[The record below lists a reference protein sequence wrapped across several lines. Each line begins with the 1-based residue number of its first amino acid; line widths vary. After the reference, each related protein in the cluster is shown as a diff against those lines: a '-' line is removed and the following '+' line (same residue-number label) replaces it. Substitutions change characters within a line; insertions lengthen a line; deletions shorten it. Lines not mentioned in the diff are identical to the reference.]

1 MSASASQRPPSPAPH
16 TSPHSSHGQPP
27 HQAHHSASASSSRS
41 SSPAP
46 TAQLADAAL
55 EAIVSHLTLLCTVLL
70 SPSADQRAKLDLLL
84 RIIEYSKSCVS
95 HSTDLAQL
103 LPDEGQSLFRALRLL
118 TADKDPTLRA
128 QSLRTLRYAVNSA
141 QSVQLFYQLNIDL
154 FLIRSLERDSKYL
167 WERLQA
173 FKLYKRLMALA
184 PQHMTRALVQS
195 ILAMAELP
203 KDDFRRV
210 SLHEVREM
218 MLSIPQLVC
227 SCNGLRVLVDS
238 ILDPACSDMAGSL
251 ALTLLYVLDQPHTR
265 QLLRPQLD
273 ITRLLA
279 VFTDTAAPDSPDRE
293 ARRLAAHRCLVTMM
307 RSWGGILALTEER
320 GGLSSLVGV
329 LSLPMSVKG
338 ASWGREAVF
347 DLLLEVVGVV
357 KANDIASSVASAAQC
372 GHNLLHSYQTVIL
385 LSLIDCGLLHT
396 LTQLSS
402 SLDGEFRG
410 VATKL
415 LLELLALASHLL
427 PAQLCRQLNALP
439 SVMASAASFGSEGY
453 GESGR
458 VRALSLINVLSEEGS
473 SSGMSAV
480 GGEWGELHDG
490 VAAGRKEQAVH
501 DIFTSSSSAT
511 VQHGIYLLRY
521 MQNTDFLP
529 ASSSSS
535 ASSTSASLLASLRQ
549 HVDHS
554 IDDRELEALIKRTCI
569 PATKDFRQWDT
580 QLILQL
586 LEGPLASSQAALITA
601 MTRHKFIK
609 RICSFLRPEKLL
621 FSCMDYTA
629 PHLVYVRIAVALFRV
644 MLACSEGREYAYFVQ
659 LVDNMFDTVLG
670 EIGRGRSDDRKSS
683 GGSGKDG
690 GGKDGGTSA
699 HHAHSSSVQY
709 GLHPQTN
716 GSHAH
721 SSSVSASHRP
731 RLSVDDSD
739 LVGGG
744 GGLSPRHALQHS
756 RTLSRITRSKHK
768 PSYRC
773 LSRPNLKR
781 KLSQAYFL
789 LIGLLSSSRY
799 GMSYFDKFGL
809 YDHLYNLCS
818 DHSKDYLTR
827 CFILHL
833 DYTERTARTLLETWL
848 KGGSVGLRKFAVSF
862 LRSVVRSQ
870 PSSSHWTIGMI
881 VAQLT
886 HSDASLRAATLSVL
900 QEMAVDP
907 SYLVLLIKKK
917 PQLSHCG
924 LLAQPLQSIF
934 LSSKAGLEYVGGG
947 SGVVGLMRQWKHEGC
962 VRYVESLERC
972 LWSALSGDEGKDRE
986 GSGGSGN
993 SVGAGQGGA
1002 AAGNGGSNKAAAK
1015 TGAAEEKRGNSLQV
1029 DKGLAAT
1036 SVQTSALT
1044 TSSSSSNLSTAAQTA
1059 ANNNR
1064 SSSPTPSS
1072 PPPHSPTPQSPASAP
1087 SLPWFFFAPTPR
1099 TSLDDYFLSRLHAL
1113 PWSVELTA
1121 DWPNGRTNVLMPTD
1135 CYLFSSPYELPSKD
1149 DEDGDAGTGNGA
1161 ATGTGNGSTGNGSG
1175 GSAAGVASC
1184 VHPVRTFLV
1193 CVLLD
1198 SHGHPA
1204 PYRLDHSVTMR
1215 ARLTLGGG
1223 QSDRSEPE
1231 VISRPLSA
1239 VPSAL
1244 STPSSAS
1251 RHLSSP
1257 FRTPTS
1263 SPRAGHHSPH
1273 LSTSLVSLPSMS
1285 EYDSQADDREWMKQY
1300 FTYPLAEHVCRPA
1313 MRLKQNLDTQQSVA
1327 VSAGGSGGPTAL
1339 RGALHTATKDDDRCK
1354 WAFNLTPAALP
1365 PAPRRDRTNS
1375 QSTAA
1380 PAEHFDWMLE
1390 SIMFPIALPSDG
1402 VSSVCVPRHL
1412 YGELVQTA
1420 EGCDALRQSGCVD
1433 DFVRT
1438 VMTGEEEWYEG
1449 VKRARAESGGST
1461 AQSGSARA
1469 TPAASP
1475 ASMRTS
1481 ISSHHLP
1488 SHHSAS
1494 HASSSASLSASAA
1507 LQKRAALW
1515 SLGHIAST
1523 ALGLSLLPP
1532 DLLSFISTSAV
1543 SHPTLSFRGT
1553 CYYLLSLVTRS
1564 PAGRATLERMGW
1576 QQSTNPQVG
1585 VVVPGERM
1593 EGGKDF
1599 LRIGFGLGGKGRT
1612 GGWATDRSN
1621 LYGIPMRAG
1630 KGSGSAQSS
1639 TSPSSASTVVS
1650 SVPPLRA
1657 YSEAELDILLHISN
1671 LCNYVTQARSLT
1683 SLRAMRLS
1691 SSFQP
1696 LFASPA
1702 LLLDAMRMLAV
1713 YSFRLQARR
1722 FLLFD
1727 LFSAV
1732 QFTEHSIAVFDGVFL
1747 PSDRAKEDAEA
1758 KAERD
1763 RRLLLSPPVLQA
1775 RALASGTVPTRRARP
1790 PLVNLPPP
1798 HSKPAPAASPVP
1810 PAMAAAA
1817 AAAGAAPV
1825 DSGGKVKVISV
1836 GRDRSL
1842 SVPSRVGGA
1851 EYRGAG
1857 HDEVEEEVDARRG
1870 AVVVVGTNGGGDLS
1884 GESDASPISG
1894 SPLSRQSAVRN
1905 AGVGSLS
1912 YVSPRRGLT

>member
-1 MSASASQRPPSPAPH
+1 MSASALQRPPSPAPH
-16 TSPHSSHGQPP
+16 THGQSQQP
-27 HQAHHSASASSSRS
+27 QHSTSSASSSRS

-46 TAQLADAAL
+46 THAADQALAD
-55 EAIVSHLTLLCTVLL
+55 IVSHLTLLSSLL
-70 SPSADQRAKLDLLL
+70 VSPTTDQRSKLDLLL
-84 RIIEYSKSCVS
+84 RIIEYSKQC
-95 HSTDLAQL
+95 TDASLDLTQL
-103 LPDEGQSLFRALRLL
+103 LPDNAHSLFRALRLL

-128 QSLRTLRYAVNSA
+128 QSLRTLRYCVNSP
-141 QSVQLFYQLNIDL
+141 QSVQLFYALNIDL

-173 FKLYKRLMALA
+173 FKLYKRLFALS
-184 PQHMTRALVQS
+184 PSHMTRALVQS

-218 MLSIPQLVC
+218 MILIPQLVC

-238 ILDPACSDMAGSL
+238 ILDPACSDIAGSL

-265 QLLRPQLD
+265 QLLRPSLD

-357 KANDIASSVASAAQC
+357 KANDIAASVTSAAQC
-372 GHNLLHSYQTVIL
+372 GHNLLHSYITVIL

-396 LTQLSS
+396 LTALSS

-427 PAQLCRQLNALP
+427 PASLCRQLNALP
-439 SVMASAASFGSEGY
+439 SVMASAASFGAEGG

-529 ASSSSS
+529 ASMSSSS
-535 ASSTSASLLASLRQ
+535 SSLTTSASLLASLRQ

-554 IDDRELEALIKRTCI
+554 IDDRELDTLVKRTMI

-580 QLILQL
+580 QLILSL
-586 LEGPLASSQAALITA
+586 LEGPLASSQPALITA
-601 MTRHKFIK
+601 MTKHKFIK

-644 MLACSEGREYAYFVQ
+644 MLACTEGREYAYFVQ
-659 LVDNMFDTVLG
+659 LVDNIFDTVLG
-670 EIGRGRSDDRKSS
+670 EIGRGRGDDKKSS
-683 GGSGKDG
+683 NGSGKDG
-690 GGKDGGTSA
+690 GGKDGGSSA

-709 GLHPQTN
+709 GQHPQTN

-721 SSSVSASHRP
+721 SSSVSASSNRP

-756 RTLSRITRSKHK
+756 RTLSRITRSKLK

-809 YDHLYNLCS
+809 YDHLYNLCT

-833 DYTERTARTLLETWL
+833 DYSERTARTLLETWL

-870 PSSSHWTIGMI
+870 PGSSHWMIGMI

-886 HSDASLRAATLSVL
+886 HHDASLRAATLSLL

-907 SYLVLLIKKK
+907 SYLLLLIKKK

-924 LLAQPLQSIF
+924 LLAQPLQCLF

-947 SGVVGLMRQWKHEGC
+947 SGVVALMRQWKNEGC

-972 LWSALSGDEGKDRE
+972 LWSALSGDEGKDRDSS
-986 GSGGSGN
+986 GGGSSGGS
-993 SVGAGQGGA
+993 QGP
-1002 AAGNGGSNKAAAK
+1002 AAGGGGGGSNKVATKA
-1015 TGAAEEKRGNSLQV
+1015 GAAEEKRGNSLQV

-1044 TSSSSSNLSTAAQTA
+1044 TSSSSSNLANAAHTA

-1072 PPPHSPTPQSPASAP
+1072 PPPSSPTPRSPASAP

-1135 CYLFSSPYELPSKD
+1135 CYLFSSPYELPSRD
-1149 DEDGDAGTGNGA
+1149 DSEADA
-1161 ATGTGNGSTGNGSG
+1161 ATGSGASTGNGSSG
-1175 GSAAGVASC
+1175 GGGGGGAGVVSATC
-1184 VHPVRTFLV
+1184 VHPVRTYLV

-1198 SHGHPA
+1198 SHGQPS

-1231 VISRPLSA
+1231 VISRPSSA
-1239 VPSAL
+1239 IPSAL
-1244 STPSSAS
+1244 NTPSSAS

-1273 LSTSLVSLPSMS
+1273 LSTSMVSLPTMS
-1285 EYDSQADDREWMKQY
+1285 EYDSQPDDREWMKTY

-1313 MRLKQNLDTQQSVA
+1313 MRVKANLDTTQSVA
-1327 VSAGGSGGPTAL
+1327 VSAGGSGGPTSL
-1339 RGALHTATKDDDRCK
+1339 RGALHTTTKDDDRCK
-1354 WAFNLTPAALP
+1354 WSFNLTPAALP

-1375 QSTAA
+1375 QSAAA
-1380 PAEHFDWMLE
+1380 PTEYFDWMLE

-1420 EGCDALRQSGCVD
+1420 EGCESLRQSGCVD

-1438 VMTGEEEWYEG
+1438 VMAGEEEWYDG
-1449 VKRARAESGGST
+1449 AKRARAESGGS
-1461 AQSGSARA
+1461 AQTGSGRA

-1475 ASMRTS
+1475 ASMTTS
-1481 ISSHHLP
+1481 ISSHHLAHQ
-1488 SHHSAS
+1488 STSLAS
-1494 HASSSASLSASAA
+1494 TTSN

-1523 ALGLSLLPP
+1523 SLGLSLLPP
-1532 DLLSFISTSAV
+1532 DILSFISTSAV

-1553 CYYLLSLVTRS
+1553 CYYLLSLITRS
-1564 PAGRATLERMGW
+1564 PAGRATLERLGW
-1576 QQSTNPQVG
+1576 QMSTNAGVG
-1585 VVVPGERM
+1585 VVVPGEKM
-1593 EGGKDF
+1593 EAGKDF
-1599 LRIGFGLGGKGRT
+1599 LRIGVGLGGKGRT

-1621 LYGIPMRAG
+1621 LYGIPMKG
-1630 KGSGSAQSS
+1630 KGSGSTTSS
-1639 TSPSSASTVVS
+1639 TSISSASTTVS
-1650 SVPPLRA
+1650 SVPPLRS
-1657 YSEAELDILLHISN
+1657 YTDAELDILLHISN
-1671 LCNYVTQARSLT
+1671 LCNYVNQSRSLT

-1691 SSFQP
+1691 SAFAP
-1696 LFASPA
+1696 LFASSA

-1727 LFSAV
+1727 LFGGVA
-1732 QFTEHSIAVFDGVFL
+1732 FTEQSMAVFDSVFL
-1747 PSDRAKEDAEA
+1747 PADKSKEEMDARTD
-1758 KAERD
+1758 RD
-1763 RRLLLSPPVLQA
+1763 RRLMLSPPVMQA

-1798 HSKPAPAASPVP
+1798 HSKPAPAASPVL
-1810 PAMAAAA
+1810 PAVASHVAAAA
-1817 AAAGAAPV
+1817 PG
-1825 DSGGKVKVISV
+1825 DSGSKVKVVSV

-1842 SVPSRVGGA
+1842 SVPSRVSGV
-1851 EYRGAG
+1851 EHRGAG
-1857 HDEVEEEVDARRG
+1857 HDDADEDDTRRG
-1870 AVVVVGTNGGGDLS
+1870 AVVVVGANGGSDLS
-1884 GESDASPISG
+1884 GESSASPISG
-1894 SPLSRQSAVRN
+1894 SPVSRQSVVRN
-1905 AGVGSLS
+1905 VGVGSLS
-1912 YVSPRRGLT
+1912 RVSPRRGLT

>member
-1 MSASASQRPPSPAPH
+1 MRPIRRWPTSCP
-16 TSPHSSHGQPP
+16 TSP
-27 HQAHHSASASSSRS
+27 SSRPS
-41 SSPAP
+41 SCPPAP
-46 TAQLADAAL
+46 T
-55 EAIVSHLTLLCTVLL
+55 
-70 SPSADQRAKLDLLL
+70 SARSWTCSFC
-84 RIIEYSKSCVS
+84 IIEYSKQCSDAS
-95 HSTDLAQL
+95 LDLTQL
-103 LPDEGQSLFRALRLL
+103 LPDNAHSLFRALRLL

-128 QSLRTLRYAVNSA
+128 QSLRTLRYCVNSQ
-141 QSVQLFYQLNIDL
+141 QSVQLFYSLNVDL

-173 FKLYKRLMALA
+173 FKLYKRLFALS
-184 PQHMTRALVQS
+184 PSHMSRALVQS

-218 MLSIPQLVC
+218 LLVIPNLVC

-238 ILDPACSDMAGSL
+238 ILDPACSDIAGSL

-265 QLLRPQLD
+265 QLLRPSLD

-329 LSLPMSVKG
+329 LSLPMTVKG

-357 KANDIASSVASAAQC
+357 KAHDIAATATSAAHC
-372 GHNLLHSYQTVIL
+372 GHNLLHSYITVIL

-396 LTQLSS
+396 LTALSS

-427 PAQLCRQLNALP
+427 PASLCRQLNALP
-439 SVMASAASFGSEGY
+439 SVMASAASFGAEGG

-490 VAAGRKEQAVH
+490 VAAGRKDQAVH

-529 ASSSSS
+529 ASMPSSSS
-535 ASSTSASLLASLRQ
+535 STSSLATSASLLASLRQ

-554 IDDRELEALIKRTCI
+554 IDDRELETLIKRTMI
-569 PATKDFRQWDT
+569 PHTKDFRQWDT
-580 QLILQL
+580 ALILSL
-586 LEGPLASSQAALITA
+586 LEGPLASSQPALITA
-601 MTRHKFIK
+601 MTKHKFIK

-644 MLACSEGREYAYFVQ
+644 MLACTEGREYAYFVQ
-659 LVDNMFDTVLG
+659 LVDNIFDTVLG
-670 EIGRGRSDDRKSS
+670 EIGRGRGDEKKSS

-690 GGKDGGTSA
+690 SGKDGGSSA
-699 HHAHSSSVQY
+699 HHPHSSSVQY
-709 GLHPQTN
+709 GQHPPVN

-721 SSSVSASHRP
+721 SSSVSSSQRP

-756 RTLSRITRSKHK
+756 RTLSRITRNKHK

-809 YDHLYNLCS
+809 YDHLYNLCT

-833 DYTERTARTLLETWL
+833 DYSERTARTLLETWL

-870 PSSSHWTIGMI
+870 PGNSHWMIGMI

-886 HSDASLRAATLSVL
+886 HSDASLRAATLSLL
-900 QEMAVDP
+900 QEMAIDP
-907 SYLVLLIKKK
+907 SYLTLLIKKK

-924 LLAQPLQSIF
+924 LLAQPLQCLF

-947 SGVVGLMRQWKHEGC
+947 SGVVALMRQWKSEGC

-972 LWSALSGDEGKDRE
+972 LVSALSADEGKDRE
-986 GSGGSGN
+986 GPSGNSGAGGSG
-993 SVGAGQGGA
+993 QGGP
-1002 AAGNGGSNKAAAK
+1002 GGGGGGGGSSKAATK
-1015 TGAAEEKRGNSLQV
+1015 TAAAEEKRGNSLQV

-1044 TSSSSSNLSTAAQTA
+1044 TSSSSSNLANTAQAA

-1072 PPPHSPTPQSPASAP
+1072 PPPSSPTPHSPTSAP

-1135 CYLFSSPYELPSKD
+1135 CYLFSSPYEQPSKD
-1149 DEDGDAGTGNGA
+1149 DTELDSVN
-1161 ATGTGNGSTGNGSG
+1161 NGSTTGAGNGGSG
-1175 GSAAGVASC
+1175 GAVGSAAC
-1184 VHPVRTFLV
+1184 VHPVRTYLV

-1198 SHGHPA
+1198 SHGQPS

-1231 VISRPLSA
+1231 AISRPSSA
-1239 VPSAL
+1239 APSAL
-1244 STPSSAS
+1244 TTPSSSS

-1273 LSTSLVSLPSMS
+1273 LSTSMISLPSMS
-1285 EYDSQADDREWMKQY
+1285 EYDTQPDDREWMKTY

-1313 MRLKQNLDTQQSVA
+1313 MRVKANLDSTQSVA
-1327 VSAGGSGGPTAL
+1327 VSAGGSGGPTSL
-1339 RGALHTATKDDDRCK
+1339 RGALHTTTKDDDRCK

-1375 QSTAA
+1375 QSAA
-1380 PAEHFDWMLE
+1380 AATDYFDWMLE
-1390 SIMFPIALPSDG
+1390 SLMFPVALPSDG

-1420 EGCDALRQSGCVD
+1420 EGCELLRQSGCVD

-1438 VMTGEEEWYEG
+1438 VMAGEEEWYEG
-1449 VKRARAESGGST
+1449 KRARADAAGGQTGSALRHACCIAGQYDHVDLVSPPGST
-1461 AQSGSARA
+1461 LRLCFLLLFLLRYFHLALVVQPAEACSPLVARPHRFHV
-1469 TPAASP
+1469 TRPVTASTRHP
-1475 ASMRTS
+1475 QL
-1481 ISSHHLP
+1481 HL
-1488 SHHSAS
+1488 HLR
-1494 HASSSASLSASAA
+1494 SLSPHTV
-1507 LQKRAALW
+1507 LPW
-1515 SLGHIAST
+1515 HV
-1523 ALGLSLLPP
+1523 LLP
-1532 DLLSFISTSAV
+1532 AV
-1543 SHPTLSFRGT
+1543 AH
-1553 CYYLLSLVTRS
+1553 
-1564 PAGRATLERMGW
+1564 
-1576 QQSTNPQVG
+1576 
-1585 VVVPGERM
+1585 
-1593 EGGKDF
+1593 
-1599 LRIGFGLGGKGRT
+1599 
-1612 GGWATDRSN
+1612 
-1621 LYGIPMRAG
+1621 
-1630 KGSGSAQSS
+1630 
-1639 TSPSSASTVVS
+1639 
-1650 SVPPLRA
+1650 
-1657 YSEAELDILLHISN
+1657 H
-1671 LCNYVTQARSLT
+1671 SLT
-1683 SLRAMRLS
+1683 SRS
-1691 SSFQP
+1691 S
-1696 LFASPA
+1696 
-1702 LLLDAMRMLAV
+1702 
-1713 YSFRLQARR
+1713 
-1722 FLLFD
+1722 
-1727 LFSAV
+1727 
-1732 QFTEHSIAVFDGVFL
+1732 H
-1747 PSDRAKEDAEA
+1747 
-1758 KAERD
+1758 
-1763 RRLLLSPPVLQA
+1763 
-1775 RALASGTVPTRRARP
+1775 TRT
-1790 PLVNLPPP
+1790 
-1798 HSKPAPAASPVP
+1798 
-1810 PAMAAAA
+1810 
-1817 AAAGAAPV
+1817 AGLGHV
-1825 DSGGKVKVISV
+1825 D
-1836 GRDRSL
+1836 
-1842 SVPSRVGGA
+1842 
-1851 EYRGAG
+1851 
-1857 HDEVEEEVDARRG
+1857 
-1870 AVVVVGTNGGGDLS
+1870 
-1884 GESDASPISG
+1884 
-1894 SPLSRQSAVRN
+1894 
-1905 AGVGSLS
+1905 
-1912 YVSPRRGLT
+1912 

>member
-1 MSASASQRPPSPAPH
+1 M
-16 TSPHSSHGQPP
+16 
-27 HQAHHSASASSSRS
+27 
-41 SSPAP
+41 
-46 TAQLADAAL
+46 
-55 EAIVSHLTLLCTVLL
+55 SHLTLLSSLLL
-70 SPSADQRAKLDLLL
+70 SSTTDQRSKLDLLL
-84 RIIEYSKSCVS
+84 RIIEYSKQCSDASV
-95 HSTDLAQL
+95 DLTQL
-103 LPDEGQSLFRALRLL
+103 LPDSAHSLFRALRLL

-128 QSLRTLRYAVNSA
+128 QSLRTLRYCVNSQ
-141 QSVQLFYQLNIDL
+141 QSVQLFYALNVDL
-154 FLIRSLERDSKYL
+154 FLIRSLERESKYL

-173 FKLYKRLMALA
+173 FKLYKRLFALS
-184 PQHMTRALVQS
+184 PSHMSRALVQS

-218 MLSIPQLVC
+218 MLVIPSLVC
-227 SCNGLRVLVDS
+227 SCNGVRVLVDS

-265 QLLRPQLD
+265 QLLRPSLD

-293 ARRLAAHRCLVTMM
+293 ARRLAAHRCLVAMM

-329 LSLPMSVKG
+329 LSLPMTVKG

-357 KANDIASSVASAAQC
+357 KAHDIAASAMSAAQC
-372 GHNLLHSYQTVIL
+372 GHNLLHSYITVIL

-396 LTQLSS
+396 LTALSS

-427 PAQLCRQLNALP
+427 PASLCRQLNALP
-439 SVMASAASFGSEGY
+439 SVMASAASFGAEGG

-490 VAAGRKEQAVH
+490 VAASRKDQAVH

-529 ASSSSS
+529 AATATSTSS
-535 ASSTSASLLASLRQ
+535 ATTSASLLASLRQ

-554 IDDRELEALIKRTCI
+554 IDDRELDALVKRTMI
-569 PATKDFRQWDT
+569 PQTKDFRQWDT
-580 QLILQL
+580 QLILSL
-586 LEGPLASSQAALITA
+586 LEGPLASSQPALITA
-601 MTRHKFIK
+601 MTKHKLIK

-644 MLACSEGREYAYFVQ
+644 MLACTEGREYAYFIQ
-659 LVDNMFDTVLG
+659 LVDNIFDTVLG
-670 EIGRGRSDDRKSS
+670 EIGRGRGDEKKSG

-690 GGKDGGTSA
+690 GGKDGS

-709 GLHPQTN
+709 GHQHPQMN
-716 GSHAH
+716 GSHPH
-721 SSSVSASHRP
+721 GSSSVSVPSHRP

-799 GMSYFDKFGL
+799 GMAYFDKFGL
-809 YDHLYNLCS
+809 YDHLYNLCT

-833 DYTERTARTLLETWL
+833 DYSERTARTLLETWL

-870 PSSSHWTIGMI
+870 PSNSHWMIGMI

-886 HSDASLRAATLSVL
+886 HHDASLRAATLSLL
-900 QEMAVDP
+900 QEMAIDP
-907 SYLVLLIKKK
+907 SYLTLLIKKK

-924 LLAQPLQSIF
+924 LLAQPLQCLF

-947 SGVVGLMRQWKHEGC
+947 SGVVALMRQWKSEGC

-972 LWSALSGDEGKDRE
+972 LVSALSGDEGKDRE
-986 GSGGSGN
+986 VTGGSIGASGPGGPGGGGGGASGGS
-993 SVGAGQGGA
+993 SKT
-1002 AAGNGGSNKAAAK
+1002 GSKA
-1015 TGAAEEKRGNSLQV
+1015 GAAEEKRGNSLQV

-1044 TSSSSSNLSTAAQTA
+1044 TSSSSSNLSNAVQTA

-1072 PPPHSPTPQSPASAP
+1072 PPPSSPTPQSPASSP

-1135 CYLFSSPYELPSKD
+1135 CYLFSSPYELPSKNESEAD
-1149 DEDGDAGTGNGA
+1149 SANASGA
-1161 ATGTGNGSTGNGSG
+1161 ATGTASGSNGE
-1175 GSAAGVASC
+1175 AAGSASC
-1184 VHPVRTFLV
+1184 VHPVRTYLV

-1198 SHGHPA
+1198 SHGHPS

-1231 VISRPLSA
+1231 VISRPSSTT
-1239 VPSAL
+1239 PSAL
-1244 STPSSAS
+1244 NTPSSTS

-1257 FRTPTS
+1257 FRTPTH

-1273 LSTSLVSLPSMS
+1273 LSTSMLALPTMG
-1285 EYDSQADDREWMKQY
+1285 EYDTLADDREWMKTY

-1313 MRLKQNLDTQQSVA
+1313 MRVKANLDTTHSVA
-1327 VSAGGSGGPTAL
+1327 VSAGGSGGPSSL
-1339 RGALHTATKDDDRCK
+1339 RGALHTTTKDDDRCK
-1354 WAFNLTPAALP
+1354 WQFNLTPAALP

-1380 PAEHFDWMLE
+1380 ATEYFDWMLE
-1390 SIMFPIALPSDG
+1390 AIMFPIALPSDG

-1420 EGCDALRQSGCVD
+1420 EGCELLRQSGCVD

-1438 VMTGEEEWYEG
+1438 VMAGEEEWYAG
-1449 VKRARAESGGST
+1449 VKRARSEAAGSWQT
-1461 AQSGSARA
+1461 GSARA

-1475 ASMRTS
+1475 ASMTSS
-1481 ISSHHLP
+1481 ISSHQL
-1488 SHHSAS
+1488 AQQ
-1494 HASSSASLSASAA
+1494 SASLSSVSSTQPTTSN

-1523 ALGLSLLPP
+1523 SLGLLLLPP
-1532 DLLSFISTSAV
+1532 DIIHFIFTSAL

-1553 CYYLLSLVTRS
+1553 CYYLLSLITRS
-1564 PAGRATLERMGW
+1564 PVGRVTLQRLGW
-1576 QQSTNPQVG
+1576 VMSTNPNVG
-1585 VVVPGERM
+1585 VVVPSERM
-1593 EGGKDF
+1593 EGGKEF
-1599 LRIGFGLGGKGRT
+1599 LRIGSGVNGKSRPS
-1612 GGWATDRSN
+1612 GGWAADRSN
-1621 LYGIPMRAG
+1621 LYGIPMKG
-1630 KGSGSAQSS
+1630 KGGGTSG
-1639 TSPSSASTVVS
+1639 TSPSPSSSSTTVS
-1650 SVPPLRA
+1650 SVAPLRS
-1657 YSEAELDILLHISN
+1657 YTDAELDILLHISN
-1671 LCNYVTQARSLT
+1671 LCNYVTQSRSLS
-1683 SLRAMRLS
+1683 SLRAMRSS
-1691 SSFQP
+1691 SSFAP
-1696 LFASPA
+1696 LFTSSA

-1713 YSFRLQARR
+1713 YSFRLPARR

-1727 LFSAV
+1727 LFGGVA
-1732 QFTEHSIAVFDGVFL
+1732 FTEQSMTVFDGVFL
-1747 PSDRAKEDAEA
+1747 PGDRTREETEA
-1758 KAERD
+1758 RTEKD
-1763 RRLLLSPPVLQA
+1763 RRLMLSPPVMQA
-1775 RALASGTVPTRRARP
+1775 RALPAGSLTTRRTRP

-1798 HSKPAPAASPVP
+1798 HSKPAHAVSPAL
-1810 PAMAAAA
+1810 PAVATAGGAAAT
-1817 AAAGAAPV
+1817 G
-1825 DSGGKVKVISV
+1825 DSGGKVKAFSV

-1842 SVPSRVGGA
+1842 SVPSRVS
-1851 EYRGAG
+1851 GAG
-1857 HDEVEEEVDARRG
+1857 HDEREQQSQTSRRG
-1870 AVVVVGTNGGGDLS
+1870 AVVVVNSNGGGSDLS
-1884 GESDASPISG
+1884 GESSASPISG
-1894 SPLSRQSAVRN
+1894 SPVSRHSAVRN
-1905 AGVGSLS
+1905 AGTGSMS
-1912 YVSPRRGLT
+1912 RVSPKRGLT